1 MHREAMED
9 LRRWADSPRRK
20 PLVVTGARQVGKT
33 WLVLEFGREHY
44 DAVAHV
50 TFLDNEVMKGVFA
63 GSLEPNRLLAAIS
76 AYTGTDASS
85 GKVLVFL
92 DEIQECPRAIA
103 SLKQLYEDRPDVP
116 VIAAGSLLGVAMNRS
131 ATSRNAQERV
141 SWPVGKVDY
150 LDMHPMTFREFV
162 SAVGQPRLAQLLRA
176 DSLELACAMGE
187 KYDDLLRLYL
197 YTGGM
202 PEAVQAYLDTNLL
215 AESRKVQLRLLRDYE
230 FDFSKHVAVPVES
243 ERIRE
248 VWRSVPTQVSRESG
262 INKFVY
268 SKIKAGGRGRE
279 YRDAVSWL
287 VDAGLVT
294 RVSRVSRPGIP
305 LLSHADE
312 RSFKLFLLDVG
323 LLGAAYGLDQDIV
336 LHGDALYVQGK
347 GAYAEQYVCQQLVAS
362 SACVPYYWSAN
373 GRTEKGEVDFL
384 YECRGKVVPLEVKSD
399 DNVRSRSLAKFA
411 KQYGIERCQ
420 RLSRRGYKDEG
431 WLVNLPL
438 FAANVLPA
446 LL

>member
-116 VIAAGSLLGVAMNRS
+116 VIAAGSLLGVAMDRS
-131 ATSRNAQERV
+131 ATSRNAQGRV

-162 SAVGQPRLAQLLRA
+162 SAVGQPRLAQLLGA

-243 ERIRE
+243 ERIRD

-336 LHGDALYVQGK
+336 LHGDALYAQGK

-362 SACVPYYWSAN
+362 SACVPYYWSAD

>member
-116 VIAAGSLLGVAMNRS
+116 VIAAGSLLGVAMDRS

-162 SAVGQPRLAQLLRA
+162 SAVGQPRLAQLLGA

-336 LHGDALYVQGK
+336 LHGDALYAQGK

-362 SACVPYYWSAN
+362 SACVPYYWSAD
-373 GRTEKGEVDFL
+373 GRTEKGEGAFFTSAAG
-384 YECRGKVVPLEVKSD
+384 RWFP
-399 DNVRSRSLAKFA
+399 SR
-411 KQYGIERCQ
+411 
-420 RLSRRGYKDEG
+420 
-431 WLVNLPL
+431 
-438 FAANVLPA
+438 
-446 LL
+446 

>member
-1 MHREAMED
+1 
-9 LRRWADSPRRK
+9 
-20 PLVVTGARQVGKT
+20 
-33 WLVLEFGREHY
+33 
-44 DAVAHV
+44 
-50 TFLDNEVMKGVFA
+50 
-63 GSLEPNRLLAAIS
+63 
-76 AYTGTDASS
+76 
-85 GKVLVFL
+85 
-92 DEIQECPRAIA
+92 
-103 SLKQLYEDRPDVP
+103 
-116 VIAAGSLLGVAMNRS
+116 
-131 ATSRNAQERV
+131 
-141 SWPVGKVDY
+141 
-150 LDMHPMTFREFV
+150 MTFREFV

-243 ERIRE
+243 ERIRV

-336 LHGDALYVQGK
+336 LHGDALYAQGK

-362 SACVPYYWSAN
+362 SACVPYYWSAD

-411 KQYGIERCQ
+411 KQYGIARCQ